1 MRYNDREKA
10 KFSLNS
16 SIAVFIVSTLLFII
30 SCIYIGVAKPFP
42 FWWIL
47 ACVVFIQTVISI
59 VYCWYAISK
68 IDIYGSYSNESSMK
82 IMFILIV
89 LELLTLNIFAFMYG
103 IYTYRKIYLSTR
115 HIL

>member
-10 KFSLNS
+10 RFSLNS

-47 ACVVFIQTVISI
+47 PCVVFIQTI
-59 VYCWYAISK
+59 VSSLYCWQAIYK
-68 IDIYGSYSNESSMK
+68 IDIYGSYLNEKSMRT
-82 IMFILIV
+82 MFILIIF
-89 LELLTLNIFAFMYG
+89 ELLTLNIFAFMYG